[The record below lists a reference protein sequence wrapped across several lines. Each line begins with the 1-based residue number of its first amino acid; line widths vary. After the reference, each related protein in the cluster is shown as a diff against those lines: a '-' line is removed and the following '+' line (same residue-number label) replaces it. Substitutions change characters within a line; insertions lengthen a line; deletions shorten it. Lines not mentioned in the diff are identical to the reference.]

1 MAEEK
6 ILRDVAQWL
15 SPADLRRARLVCKTW
30 YGALATLTTKA
41 ATPAESLVPQ
51 WKGQLEAMLQA
62 FPCLQELTIVSRLSS
77 VAAQQ
82 LGVLTAAKQLQALN
96 IPQAQALQDRSLLA
110 LQPLAPN
117 LRQLRMNG
125 ASSLS
130 KRSLLLLSV
139 LANLEVLELKNC
151 GKVSWLEL
159 QQAWRAAC
167 MAYEAQA
174 AAEGGVSNAGTH
186 ASSSSGGGSS
196 RFSSNGGGFGSKL
209 GAWLPT
215 GRLFRTSSP
224 ASNSIQSALAWQRT
238 GTSSLFAKVHD
249 MARGTGTSSA
259 AAIAVAQLGIGA
271 VGNGRSSCGGSMPEA
286 PARSLL
292 YRKQKEDA
300 AAASGTSLALSEEPI
315 LEAQAVGQPTGS
327 GCFPVRTS
335 LLRMRATKSAISAAD
350 MDSPRPISMLSRV
363 GSLVWHSSSA
373 ASAGLGSSS
382 SDSFVGS
389 SGSSLAAQ
397 ASSVHAALLA
407 YIAQEQQTAHADGAS
422 TEFLPGPNSPVSR
435 ARKGTAAAKP
445 DNNSSGSGEGSSGGS
460 GGVATNRGTT
470 AAQVH
475 CASSGEQPAQ
485 SAVTGAP
492 AAASSS
498 LVKQSSK
505 PPALSVPEPAQ
516 QQQHKTRRRTTAE
529 RALPAMPFTKLA
541 SLAFT
546 CSEVT
551 LKNPGPELAA
561 VAALTSL
568 TSLDIGKCKL
578 PDAVFANL
586 QSLSRLRKLK
596 LSGLWSMG
604 DAGLQHV
611 AQISTLQ
618 SLALSEAMHV
628 SAQGLCT
635 LTSLSRLT
643 SLALGFTQ
651 DLGPGVLAP
660 VINSLPLLQ
669 CVEIAAP
676 CWCDLDF
683 ELLAEA
689 RPSTPEPPG
698 SGSAGGSMTPIESAA
713 AGAGDSSSTAVP
725 QMLWDLAGGSFSQP
739 SSRTNSTRQVLPPAA
754 GRAAGSGWSLRNA
767 TSFGSMRSRSFG
779 SFGSFSVHAGGSQL
793 RPPAALPPAQPLLV
807 MRLHG
812 CRALT
817 SRGMAAL
824 RQLSGLHT
832 LVLED
837 CKEVR
842 AAEVISQG
850 LLPPKLESLT
860 FKNLPFGNV
869 FSGCVSIPACA
880 SRLTKLELV
889 SLEAAH
895 EGQLRRLL
903 SFFTNLS
910 ELSLAGCVELG
921 DAVVPHVGLLP
932 RLQQLSLGGCSI
944 SGHGLEHLATLPKLR
959 VLSLKACAQLSDEG
973 LQHLL
978 LLPALEVL
986 DLSECGAV
994 SEQGLLH
1001 VAQGAPRL
1009 VQLEL
1014 LGCKAVSRGLLAACP
1029 HYLGVRHSL

>member
-1 MAEEK
+1 
-6 ILRDVAQWL
+6 
-15 SPADLRRARLVCKTW
+15 
-30 YGALATLTTKA
+30 
-41 ATPAESLVPQ
+41 
-51 WKGQLEAMLQA
+51 
-62 FPCLQELTIVSRLSS
+62 
-77 VAAQQ
+77 
-82 LGVLTAAKQLQALN
+82 
-96 IPQAQALQDRSLLA
+96 
-110 LQPLAPN
+110 
-117 LRQLRMNG
+117 MNG

-151 GKVSWLEL
+151 GKISWLEL

-167 MAYEAQA
+167 MAHEAQA

-186 ASSSSGGGSS
+186 ASSSGGGSS

-271 VGNGRSSCGGSMPEA
+271 VGNGRSSCGGSMAEA

-292 YRKQKEDA
+292 YRKQKEDM
-300 AAASGTSLALSEEPI
+300 AAASGTSLVLSEEPM
-315 LEAQAVGQPTGS
+315 LEAHAEGSTGS

-350 MDSPRPISMLSRV
+350 VESPRPISMLSRV

-373 ASAGLGSSS
+373 ASAGSGSSG
-382 SDSFVGS
+382 SDSFVSG

-407 YIAQEQQTAHADGAS
+407 FIAQEEQAANAAEAS
-422 TEFLPGPNSPVSR
+422 TEFLPGPNSPISH
-435 ARKGTAAAKP
+435 ARKGAAAAKP
-445 DNNSSGSGEGSSGGS
+445 DSNSTGNGDGSSGGS
-460 GGVATNRGTT
+460 SGVVTNKGTT
-470 AAQVH
+470 VGEGR
-475 CASSGEQPAQ
+475 CADASGASAGSGQRPVQ
-485 SAVTGAP
+485 SAATYTP
-492 AAASSS
+492 TAASSS
-498 LVKQSSK
+498 LVQQSSK

-516 QQQHKTRRRTTAE
+516 QQHKSRRRTTGD
-529 RALPAMPFTKLA
+529 RVLPAMPFTKLA

-578 PDAVFANL
+578 SDAVFGNL

-604 DAGLQHV
+604 DVGLQHV

-635 LTSLSRLT
+635 LSSLSCLT

-651 DLGPGVLAP
+651 DLGPGVLAS
-660 VINSLPLLQ
+660 VVNSLPLLQ

-676 CWCDLDF
+676 CWGDLDC

-689 RPSTPEPPG
+689 RPSTPQPPG
-698 SGSAGGSMTPIESAA
+698 SGSAGGSMTPTVSTA
-713 AGAGDSSSTAVP
+713 AGAGDGSAAVP
-725 QMLWDLAGGSFSQP
+725 QMLWDLAGGSFSRP
-739 SSRTNSTRQVLPPAA
+739 SSRTNSSRQVLQPA
-754 GRAAGSGWSLRNA
+754 GRAAGIGWSLRGA

-779 SFGSFSVHAGGSQL
+779 SFGSFSVHAGGSQQ

-817 SRGMAAL
+817 SKGVTAL
-824 RQLSGLHT
+824 KQLSGLHT

-850 LLPPKLESLT
+850 LLPPKLVSLT
-860 FKNLPFGNV
+860 LKNLPFGNV
-869 FSGCVSIPACA
+869 FSGCVSMPTCA
-880 SRLTKLELV
+880 ASLTKLELV

-921 DAVVPHVGLLP
+921 DAAVPHVGLLP
-932 RLQQLSLGGCSI
+932 RLQHLSLGGCSI
-944 SGHGLEHLATLPKLR
+944 VGHGLEHLQALLQLC
-959 VLSLKACAQLSDEG
+959 VLSLKACTQLTDEG
-973 LQHLL
+973 LHHLL
-978 LLPALEVL
+978 SLPALEVL
-986 DLSECGAV
+986 DLSECGGV

-1009 VQLEL
+1009 VRLEVA
-1014 LGCKAVSRGLLAACP
+1014 GCKAVSRGLLAACP

>member
-1 MAEEK
+1 
-6 ILRDVAQWL
+6 
-15 SPADLRRARLVCKTW
+15 
-30 YGALATLTTKA
+30 
-41 ATPAESLVPQ
+41 
-51 WKGQLEAMLQA
+51 
-62 FPCLQELTIVSRLSS
+62 
-77 VAAQQ
+77 
-82 LGVLTAAKQLQALN
+82 
-96 IPQAQALQDRSLLA
+96 
-110 LQPLAPN
+110 
-117 LRQLRMNG
+117 MNG

-151 GKVSWLEL
+151 GKISWLEF

-167 MAYEAQA
+167 MAHEAHA

-271 VGNGRSSCGGSMPEA
+271 VGNGRSSCGGSMAEA

-292 YRKQKEDA
+292 YRKQKEDM
-300 AAASGTSLALSEEPI
+300 AAASGTSLLLSEEPI
-315 LEAQAVGQPTGS
+315 LEAHAEGSTGS

-335 LLRMRATKSAISAAD
+335 LLRMRASKSAISAAD
-350 MDSPRPISMLSRV
+350 VDSPRPISMLSRV

-373 ASAGLGSSS
+373 ASAGSGSSG
-382 SDSFVGS
+382 SDSFVGN

-407 YIAQEQQTAHADGAS
+407 FIAQEEQAANAAEAS
-422 TEFLPGPNSPVSR
+422 TEFLPGPSSPIPH
-435 ARKGTAAAKP
+435 ARKGAAAAKP
-445 DNNSSGSGEGSSGGS
+445 DSNSTGNGNGSSSGGS
-460 GGVATNRGTT
+460 SGAVTNEGTT
-470 AAQVH
+470 AAEGR
-475 CASSGEQPAQ
+475 CADASGANSGSGQRPAQ
-485 SAVTGAP
+485 SAATDTP
-492 AAASSS
+492 TAASSS
-498 LVKQSSK
+498 LVQQSSK

-516 QQQHKTRRRTTAE
+516 QQHKSRRRTTGD

-578 PDAVFANL
+578 PDAVFGNL
-586 QSLSRLRKLK
+586 QSLGRLRKLK

-635 LTSLSRLT
+635 LSSLSCLT

-660 VINSLPLLQ
+660 VVNSLPLLQ

-676 CWCDLDF
+676 CWGDLDC

-689 RPSTPEPPG
+689 RPSTPQPTG
-698 SGSAGGSMTPIESAA
+698 SGSTGGSMTPTAAIA
-713 AGAGDSSSTAVP
+713 AGAGDGSTAVP
-725 QMLWDLAGGSFSQP
+725 QMLWDLAGGSLSRP
-739 SSRTNSTRQVLPPAA
+739 SSRTNSNRQVLQPA
-754 GRAAGSGWSLRNA
+754 GRPAGSGWSLRGA
-767 TSFGSMRSRSFG
+767 SSFGSMRSSSFG

-824 RQLSGLHT
+824 KQLSGLHT

-850 LLPPKLESLT
+850 LLPPKLVSLT
-860 FKNLPFGNV
+860 LKSLPFGNV
-869 FSGCVSIPACA
+869 FSGCVSMPACA
-880 SRLTKLELV
+880 ARLTKLELI

-944 SGHGLEHLATLPKLR
+944 LGHSLEHLQALPQLR
-959 VLSLKACAQLSDEG
+959 VLSLKACTQLTDEG
-973 LQHLL
+973 LHHLL
-978 LLPALEVL
+978 ALPALEVL
-986 DLSECGAV
+986 DLSECGGM

-1009 VQLEL
+1009 VRLEVA
-1014 LGCKAVSRGLLAACP
+1014 GCKAVSRGLLAACP